1 MLIIERGDTETI
13 DRMLKRYK
21 NKHRNVKLR
30 DELNS
35 RKVFTK
41 PSVLRRKEVLKAIYT
56 SKKFAGDNR

>member
-21 NKHRNVKLR
+21 NKHRKVKLR

-35 RKVFTK
+35 RKEFVK
-41 PSVLRRKEVLKAIYT
+41 PSVLRRKEVLKAVYT
-56 SKKFAGDNR
+56 QKKYGSDDR